1 MEKENLSGVTK
12 APMMVTFIRI
22 ISMEM
27 VNTSGLTVEFTVV
40 NGLTI
45 KWRARAHSHGVMA
58 EDM

>member
-12 APMMVTFIRI
+12 ALMMVIFIRI

-27 VNTSGLTVEFTVV
+27 VNTSGLMVESTVV

-45 KWRARAHSHGVMA
+45 KWKAKAHLHGVTA